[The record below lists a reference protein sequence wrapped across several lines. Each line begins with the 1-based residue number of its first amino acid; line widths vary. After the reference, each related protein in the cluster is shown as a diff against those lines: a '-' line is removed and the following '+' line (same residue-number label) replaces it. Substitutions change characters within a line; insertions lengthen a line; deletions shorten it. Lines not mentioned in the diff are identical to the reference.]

1 MTRRSALGG
10 STLLLVAVLVF
21 AANLRGPLAALGPV
35 VGEVATELALSPA
48 AVGLL
53 TGLPVLCFAL
63 AAPLASGLVAR
74 AGVGWAVTG
83 ALVVIVAGTVLRS
96 AAGFTAA
103 LAGTLLIGVAITI
116 GNIAVPVVVRRDFP
130 LAIAGVTGAY
140 TAAMNLGAMA
150 TTALTAPLASALGWR
165 RGLAAWGLL
174 ALAALALWLVAAV
187 VRRKARALPAPSLPS
202 APGSPSAVST
212 ASASG
217 TGSAPRAGSAPGSG
231 SAPGAAPAPAS
242 PVAPDGPAPPV
253 LRRPFVWLLAGVFGM
268 QSFGYYGMTAWLPE
282 LLADVLLLDPAGA
295 GGAAAPFQAAAVVS
309 ALAVPVALARRVP
322 ARVVFLVLV
331 GLWLALPL
339 GVLWAP
345 AGWLVWVTS
354 AGLAQGGLF
363 TVVMAVVLQR
373 AVSVADARRTSAAVQ
388 TIGYLIAASG
398 PSVLGALRGT
408 SGSWLAPNLLLV
420 TGFCLA
426 AVAGAIAMRTPV
438 RT

>member
-74 AGVGWAVTG
+74 AGVGWAVAG
-83 ALVVIVAGTVLRS
+83 ALVVILAGTVLRS

-103 LAGTLLIGVAITI
+103 LAGTVLIGVAITI

-212 ASASG
+212 ASTSVAD
-217 TGSAPRAGSAPGSG
+217 SAPGSG

-242 PVAPDGPAPPV
+242 PDARDGPAPPV

-282 LLADVLLLDPAGA
+282 LLGDVLVLDQAGA

-388 TIGYLIAASG
+388 TIGYLLAASG
-398 PSVLGALRGT
+398 PSVLGALHGA

-420 TGFCLA
+420 AGFCFA

-438 RT
+438 RA

>member
-174 ALAALALWLVAAV
+174 ALAALALWIVAAV
-187 VRRKARALPAPSLPS
+187 VRRKARALPPPGTPS

-212 ASASG
+212 ASTSVAD
-217 TGSAPRAGSAPGSG
+217 SAPGSG

-242 PVAPDGPAPPV
+242 PDARDGPAPPV

-282 LLADVLLLDPAGA
+282 LLGDVLVLDQAGA
-295 GGAAAPFQAAAVVS
+295 GGAAAPFQAAAVIS

-388 TIGYLIAASG
+388 TIGYLLAASG

>member
-1 MTRRSALGG
+1 MTQITSVFAQASALGP
-10 STLLLVAVLVF
+10 LRVAV
-21 AANLRGPLAALGPV
+21 
-35 VGEVATELALSPA
+35 S
-48 AVGLL
+48 
-53 TGLPVLCFAL
+53 C
-63 AAPLASGLVAR
+63 

-212 ASASG
+212 ASTSVAD
-217 TGSAPRAGSAPGSG
+217 SAPGSG

-242 PVAPDGPAPPV
+242 PDARDGPAPPV

-295 GGAAAPFQAAAVVS
+295 GGAAAPFQAAAVAS

-388 TIGYLIAASG
+388 TIGYLLAASG
-398 PSVLGALRGT
+398 PSVLGALHGA

-420 TGFCLA
+420 AGFCFA

-438 RT
+438 RA

>member
-174 ALAALALWLVAAV
+174 ALAALALWIVAAV
-187 VRRKARALPAPSLPS
+187 VRRKARALPPPGTPS

-212 ASASG
+212 ASTSVAD
-217 TGSAPRAGSAPGSG
+217 SAPGSG

>member
-1 MTRRSALGG
+1 
-10 STLLLVAVLVF
+10 
-21 AANLRGPLAALGPV
+21 
-35 VGEVATELALSPA
+35 
-48 AVGLL
+48 
-53 TGLPVLCFAL
+53 
-63 AAPLASGLVAR
+63 
-74 AGVGWAVTG
+74 
-83 ALVVIVAGTVLRS
+83 
-96 AAGFTAA
+96 
-103 LAGTLLIGVAITI
+103 
-116 GNIAVPVVVRRDFP
+116 
-130 LAIAGVTGAY
+130 
-140 TAAMNLGAMA
+140 
-150 TTALTAPLASALGWR
+150 
-165 RGLAAWGLL
+165 
-174 ALAALALWLVAAV
+174 
-187 VRRKARALPAPSLPS
+187 
-202 APGSPSAVST
+202 
-212 ASASG
+212 
-217 TGSAPRAGSAPGSG
+217 
-231 SAPGAAPAPAS
+231 
-242 PVAPDGPAPPV
+242 
-253 LRRPFVWLLAGVFGM
+253 M

>member
-187 VRRKARALPAPSLPS
+187 VRRKARALPPPGTPS

-212 ASASG
+212 ASTSVAD
-217 TGSAPRAGSAPGSG
+217 SAPGSG

-242 PVAPDGPAPPV
+242 PDARDGPAPPV

-282 LLADVLLLDPAGA
+282 LLGDVLVLDQAGA
-295 GGAAAPFQAAAVVS
+295 GGAAAPFQAAAVIS

-438 RT
+438 KT

>member
-212 ASASG
+212 ASTSVAD
-217 TGSAPRAGSAPGSG
+217 SAPGSG

-242 PVAPDGPAPPV
+242 PDARDGPAPPV

-388 TIGYLIAASG
+388 TIGYLLAASG
-398 PSVLGALRGT
+398 PSVLGALHGA

-420 TGFCLA
+420 AGFCFA

-438 RT
+438 RA

>member
-74 AGVGWAVTG
+74 AGVGWAVAG
-83 ALVVIVAGTVLRS
+83 ALVVILAGTVLRS

-174 ALAALALWLVAAV
+174 ALAALALWIVAAV
-187 VRRKARALPAPSLPS
+187 VRRKARALPPPGTPS

-212 ASASG
+212 ASTSVAD
-217 TGSAPRAGSAPGSG
+217 SAPGSG

-242 PVAPDGPAPPV
+242 PDARDGPAPPV

-438 RT
+438 RA

>member
-150 TTALTAPLASALGWR
+150 TTAFTAPLASALGWR

-174 ALAALALWLVAAV
+174 ALAALALWIVAAV
-187 VRRKARALPAPSLPS
+187 VRRKARALPPPGTPS

-212 ASASG
+212 ASTSVAD
-217 TGSAPRAGSAPGSG
+217 SAPGSG

-331 GLWLALPL
+331 GLWLTLPL

>member
-1 MTRRSALGG
+1 MRSRLGG
-10 STLLLVAVLVF
+10 STLLLVAVLVV

-174 ALAALALWLVAAV
+174 ALAALALWIVAAV
-187 VRRKARALPAPSLPS
+187 VRRKARALPPPGTPS

-212 ASASG
+212 ASTSVAD
-217 TGSAPRAGSAPGSG
+217 SAPGSG

-242 PVAPDGPAPPV
+242 PDARDGPAPPV

-282 LLADVLLLDPAGA
+282 LLGDVLVLDQAGA
-295 GGAAAPFQAAAVVS
+295 GGAAAPFQAAAVIS

-331 GLWLALPL
+331 GLWLTLPL

-388 TIGYLIAASG
+388 TIGYLLAASG
-398 PSVLGALRGT
+398 PSVLGALHGA

-420 TGFCLA
+420 AGFCFA

-438 RT
+438 RA

>member
-1 MTRRSALGG
+1 MRSRLGG

-96 AAGFTAA
+96 AAGFTGA

-174 ALAALALWLVAAV
+174 ALAALALWIVAAV
-187 VRRKARALPAPSLPS
+187 VRRKARALPPPGTPS

-212 ASASG
+212 ASTSVAD
-217 TGSAPRAGSAPGSG
+217 SAPGRG

-242 PVAPDGPAPPV
+242 PDARDGPAPPV

-282 LLADVLLLDPAGA
+282 LLGDVLVLDQAGA
-295 GGAAAPFQAAAVVS
+295 GGAAAPFQAAAVIS

-388 TIGYLIAASG
+388 TIGYLLAASG
-398 PSVLGALRGT
+398 PSVLGALHGA

-420 TGFCLA
+420 AGFCFA
-426 AVAGAIAMRTPV
+426 AVAGAIAMRRPV